1 MDVNE
6 RREMDR
12 IIRLSDK
19 SGHIRVFSAST
30 TELVERARQIHG
42 TSPVVTAAL
51 GRMLTANAM
60 MGITL
65 KGINET
71 ISLQVRGDGPMESAV
86 TVSDCFGNVRGYVGN
101 ARVDIPLKYA
111 GKLDVGGAV
120 GKGHLTVVKDMKMK
134 EPYVGRVE
142 LQTGEIAEDIAYYY
156 AVSEQIPTVVALGVL
171 VDVDCT
177 VKAAGGY
184 IIQLM
189 PDAIEEEITQIE
201 ENLKNAKPVS
211 TMIAEGLSPEQLIE
225 SVLKNFEL
233 TENTEVT
240 PEYKC
245 NCSRE
250 RIERVL
256 ISVGRE
262 ELSRIIEEDG
272 ETELGCY
279 FCGAKYKF
287 SGDELRE
294 ILSRV

>member
-1 MDVNE
+1 
-6 RREMDR
+6 MDR

-19 SGHIRVFSAST
+19 SGHVRAFSAST
-30 TELVERARQIHG
+30 TELVEAARKIHN

-51 GRMLTANAM
+51 GRMLTANSM

-71 ISLQVRGDGPMESAV
+71 ISLQIRGDGPMESAV

-101 ARVDIPLKYA
+101 AQVDIPLKYA
-111 GKLDVGGAV
+111 GKLDVSGAV
-120 GKGHLTVVKDMKMK
+120 GNGYLTVVRDMKLK

-156 AVSEQIPTVVALGVL
+156 AASEQTPSVIALGVL
-171 VDVDCT
+171 VDVDYT

-189 PDAIEEEITQIE
+189 PDVTEEEIAKIE
-201 ENLKNAKPVS
+201 ENLKNVKPVS
-211 TMIAEGLSPEQLIE
+211 SMIAEGLTPEQLALG
-225 SVLKNFEL
+225 VLDGFEL
-233 TENTEVT
+233 TAVTEVT

-245 NCSRE
+245 NCNRE
-250 RIERVL
+250 RIEKAL

-262 ELSRIIEEDG
+262 ELEKILAEDG

-279 FCGAKYKF
+279 FCGTNYHF
-287 SGDELRE
+287 SGEEIRE
-294 ILSRV
+294 ILGRI